1 VRLSLAL
8 RLAWRDWR
16 SGELGLLLTALL
28 VAVGSVT
35 AVSLLV
41 DRLQQALISESA
53 EFLAA
58 DRYIGSTREIP
69 EAFREQAVELGLE
82 IADTM
87 SFPSMVFVGD
97 ERNQLVAV
105 KAAGPGYPLRGTLIV
120 ADRPFARGAPTDELP
135 RPGEVWLDSRLFP
148 ALGVA
153 VGDTVEVGF
162 ATLTVSRVL
171 VSEPDRG
178 GSMWDMGPRL
188 LMRLEDVPAT
198 EVVQPGSRLAYRL
211 LLKGDDGT
219 LETLRESLPLEP
231 NFYWRS
237 IRDSSQSIGAALD
250 RAESFLL
257 LGGLLGVLLAG
268 VAVAL
273 SAHRYARRHYDH
285 VAILKTL
292 GATPNRI
299 LRDFLVLLVV
309 VGAVAVVLG
318 LVLGTGLHLGIVAA
332 LGSVVPVAL
341 PMPSA
346 RPFLLGAATGF
357 ICAVAFALPP
367 ILHLYK
373 ISPMRVIRRDL
384 GGAPPSQVISYA
396 AAAVGSLALLIWY
409 SGSLWLTL
417 WTLACSTAVLVVFAV
432 LALLLL
438 RGGRVLGM
446 QAGSGWRLALAGLQR
461 RRKEN
466 VAQILIFGLAI
477 MLLLILVLLRTAL
490 LDEWRNQV
498 PEDAPNH
505 FVLNVTP
512 DQVDELS
519 ALLAEVTDSRGEL
532 YPMVRG
538 RIVEANGVEA
548 RVWEQQHGHGGD
560 DGDGPRLSSERNLTW
575 MADLPPD
582 NRVVRGDWWAAGGE
596 DAPAGGDGMSAARA
610 LVSLEDDY
618 AEERGLDVGD
628 MLTFDIAGT
637 LVEAE
642 VANLRRLNWES
653 MRPNFFIIFSPGALE
668 DYPATYTTSFRL
680 EASDKAFL
688 NRLLSA
694 FPTVTVI
701 EIDAIIR
708 QVQSIIAR
716 VTQAVELVLGL
727 VLAAGCLVLIA
738 SIQASRDAR
747 MHEHALVRTLGGSR
761 RLIAG
766 SLAAEFALLGLF
778 SGVVAV
784 VGAELT
790 VAVLQRQVFELG
802 MDLHPWL
809 WLIGPLVGAVLIL
822 VVGLLGT
829 RSLVSTPPMLVLRG
843 LN

>member
-1 VRLSLAL
+1 MRPFLAL

-16 SGELGLLLTALL
+16 SGELGLLLAALL
-28 VAVGSVT
+28 VAVSSVT

-41 DRLQQALISESA
+41 DRLQQALVSESA
-53 EFLAA
+53 AFLAA
-58 DRYIGSTREIP
+58 DRYIGSGREIP
-69 EAFREQAVELGLE
+69 DEFRERALELGLE
-82 IADTM
+82 ISDTL
-87 SFPSMVFVGD
+87 SFPSMVFAGD

-105 KAAGPGYPLRGTLIV
+105 KAASTGYPLRGTLIV
-120 ADRPFARGAPTDELP
+120 AEQPFAPGRPIDTLP
-135 RPGEVWLDSRLFP
+135 EPGEVWLDSRLFP
-148 ALGVA
+148 ALDVEI
-153 VGDTVEVGF
+153 GDTVEVGL

-178 GSMWDMGPRL
+178 GSMWDLGPRL
-188 LMRLEDVPAT
+188 LMRMADVPAT
-198 EVVQPGSRLAYRL
+198 EVVQPGSRLSYRL
-211 LLKGDDGT
+211 LLKGDETT

-231 NFYWRS
+231 NYVWRS
-237 IRDSSQSIGAALD
+237 IRDSSQSIGSALD

-292 GATPNRI
+292 GATPNQI
-299 LRDFLVLLVV
+299 LTVFLVVLVV
-309 VGAVAVVLG
+309 VGAVAVAFG
-318 LVLGTGLHLGIVAA
+318 LLLGTGLHLGIVAV

-341 PMPSA
+341 PMPTP

-367 ILHLYK
+367 LLHLYR

-384 GGAPPSQVISYA
+384 GVAPPSQIASYA
-396 AAAVGSLALLIWY
+396 TAAAGSLALLIWY

-417 WTLACSTAVLVVFAV
+417 WTLAGTSIVLVGFAV

-461 RRKEN
+461 RRREN

-498 PEDAPNH
+498 PEDAPNY

-512 DQVDELS
+512 DQVEGLS
-519 ALLAEVTDSRGEL
+519 AMLAEVTDSRGEL

-538 RIVEANGVEA
+538 RIIEANGIDA
-548 RVWEQQHGHGGD
+548 GTWERERRAAGGGD
-560 DGDGPRLSSERNLTW
+560 DGPRLSSERNLTW
-575 MADLPPD
+575 MAELPSD
-582 NRVVRGDWWAAGGE
+582 NRVVSGQWWSA
-596 DAPAGGDGMSAARA
+596 DAPAASASRA

-618 AEERGLDVGD
+618 AEDRGLAVGD
-628 MLTFDIAGT
+628 LLKFDIGGRI
-637 LVEAE
+637 VETE

-668 DYPATYTTSFRL
+668 DYPATYTTSFHL
-680 EASDKAFL
+680 DDNQKPFL

-727 VLAAGCLVLIA
+727 VIAAGCLVLIA

-747 MHEHALVRTLGGSR
+747 MHEHALVRTLGGTR

-778 SGVVAV
+778 AGVVAV
-784 VGAELT
+784 VGAEVT
-790 VAVLQRQVFELG
+790 VAVLQRQVFGLG
-802 MDLHPWL
+802 MDVHPWL
-809 WLIGPLVGAVLIL
+809 WLTGPLVGAVLIL
-822 VVGLLGT
+822 VVGMLGT
-829 RSLVSTPPMLVLRG
+829 RSLVSTPPMLVLRD